1 MGSVDKNVFGN
12 TKDCQIIDLVYNII
26 RNTEVSFTY
35 TTACAK
41 ALSKS

>member
-1 MGSVDKNVFGN
+1 
-12 TKDCQIIDLVYNII
+12 LVYNII

-41 ALSKS
+41 ALSKSWT